1 MIVYSYWRSS
11 ASHRVRIALALKGL
25 TPEFRFVHLVK
36 DGGQQNAPDYRAL
49 NPHGR
54 VPFLVDGAVRL
65 GQSQAIIEYLEETH
79 PTPALLPKDAAG
91 RARVR
96 MLAATIAADIQPL
109 QNLVTLKQLETRF
122 GADQAAKEDWIRHW
136 IGQGFTALER
146 LLADGAGRYCHG
158 DTPGMADCFLAPQV
172 FTARRFKLDLA
183 AFPTIARIDA
193 ACAELAAFQAAAP
206 AAQPDA
212 E

>member
-36 DGGQQNAPDYRAL
+36 DGGQQHGADYRAL

-96 MLAATIAADIQPL
+96 MLAATVAADIQPL

-136 IGQGFTALER
+136 IAQGFTALER
-146 LLADGAGRYCHG
+146 LLADGAGRYSHG